1 MFRKNP
7 HLSAF
12 TGCESGH
19 VSVCSITEH
28 PCRLRVMLLD
38 RLQQSHASLAPLVI
52 MCCTAECAFDEGKF
66 VQAHGDAL
74 AAPRDSVGSF
84 NFESELP
91 CQPLPVPA
99 PRPASPFDTL
109 LACLPDAAHSQHLT
123 SYTTPAS
130 EPLESARSQ
139 DRVHTHKRSTRP
151 WDTAASPCSSQNDAV
166 AQPAQVLTCLCDP
179 EKPFMMHL

>member
-1 MFRKNP
+1 M
-7 HLSAF
+7 S
-12 TGCESGH
+12 E
-19 VSVCSITEH
+19 CSIPEH
-28 PCRLRVMLLD
+28 LCRLRVMLLD
-38 RLQQSHASLAPLVI
+38 SLQQYHDSLTPLVVI
-52 MCCTAECAFDEGKF
+52 CSTAECAFDKVKS

-130 EPLESARSQ
+130 GPLESARSKA
-139 DRVHTHKRSTRP
+139 RVHTHKRSTRS
-151 WDTAASPCSSQNDAV
+151 WDTAASPCSSQKV
-166 AQPAQVLTCLCDP
+166 AAAEPAQVLTCLCDP
-179 EKPFMMHL
+179 GKPFMTHL